1 MLQKCFFVICFFCV
15 GFIFAQQEISVD
27 SLDTKYREEFL
38 SAFKL
43 KKWEGDK
50 IEKAFDY
57 IYPIVESELRKHGLI
72 EYVKNN
78 SPFPFG
84 LNDQTTLVLFFSFEN
99 FYLFHKCLQDFS
111 KNKSFDTEN
120 VELLKKSIL
129 KNNM

>member
-1 MLQKCFFVICFFCV
+1 MYNYSLQLTYR
-15 GFIFAQQEISVD
+15 EIDGD
-27 SLDTKYREEFL
+27 SGDTKYREEFL
-38 SAFKL
+38 AAFKL
-43 KKWEGDK
+43 KKWEGDN

-57 IYPIVESELRKHGLI
+57 IYPMVEPELKKHGLI
-72 EYVKNN
+72 EYAKNN

-84 LNDQTTLVLFFSFEN
+84 LNDKTTLVLFFSFEN

>member
-1 MLQKCFFVICFFCV
+1 MNIYIYMYNYSLQLTYR
-15 GFIFAQQEISVD
+15 EIDGD
-27 SLDTKYREEFL
+27 SGDTKYREEFL
-38 SAFKL
+38 AAFKL

-57 IYPIVESELRKHGLI
+57 IYPIVESELKKHGLI
-72 EYVKNN
+72 EYAKNN

-111 KNKSFDTEN
+111 KNKSFLSEN
-120 VELLKKSIL
+120 VKQLKKSL
-129 KNNM
+129 EKKNM